1 MLPFTVTENE
11 TVVSPGRGGCS
22 NGNAE
27 KPIDDID
34 GKKKDIDIGMDKEP
48 YPDEDD
54 AEGSVVILESSGSTV
69 ELEDDGSGG
78 VVVLAAV
85 GAPEL
90 RLLAVSPCKMCAW

>member
-1 MLPFTVTENE
+1 VLPFTVTENE

-22 NGNAE
+22 NGTAE
-27 KPIDDID
+27 KPIDDI
-34 GKKKDIDIGMDKEP
+34 GRKKDIDIGMDKEP
-48 YPDEDD
+48 YPEEDD
-54 AEGSVVILESSGSTV
+54 PEGSVVILESSGSTV
-69 ELEDDGSGG
+69 ELEDDNSGV